1 MDQELSWAFEF
12 FKREAR
18 EYQDIEW
25 HSQARA
31 FRAMLKGLKDPPFLK
46 AVRHI
51 HAKLQRDAQRERV
64 FICLA
69 DTVAVWHP
77 DRITQLREAYRR
89 VEELNDEIA
98 ERAQELAF
106 LMETRS
112 TIVNEEGVGE
122 APGVGLWEALDEW
135 ANQHPSTAGEAVDR
149 HLYNSN
155 MPPEIESFQRHLLK
169 HGPCMTDLVR
179 ALHYLCANREM
190 TRMQRWQPN
199 NVTAAAVTGRENSLR
214 TFIGCLI
221 ERFDNST
228 EGKPGQGVRLRDYGM
243 LPHGFTIGAADLAA
257 LLNVALERHE
267 DLLTADNLRK
277 TPEFAAWS
285 KNRKIP
291 RRLSSE

>member
-31 FRAMLKGLKDPPFLK
+31 FRAMLKGLEDPPFLK

-51 HAKLQRDAQRERV
+51 HTKLQRDAQREHV

-69 DTVAVWHP
+69 DTVAEWHP
-77 DRITQLREAYRR
+77 DRITRIRQTQQRM
-89 VEELNDEIA
+89 EELNDEIA

-112 TIVNEEGVGE
+112 TIANEEGVGE
-122 APGVGLWEALDEW
+122 APGVGLWEVLDEW
-135 ANQHPSTAGEAVDR
+135 ANQLPSKTIEGGDR
-149 HLYNSN
+149 HLYKSYLQ
-155 MPPEIESFQRHLLK
+155 PEIESLQSRFDGK
-169 HGPCMTDLVR
+169 YWPCMTDLVR
-179 ALHYLCANREM
+179 ALHYLCENREM
-190 TRMQRWQPN
+190 NRMQRHPD

-214 TFIGCLI
+214 TFIRCLI

-228 EGKPGQGVRLRDYGM
+228 EGEPGQAVRLRDYGM